1 MSHVPSKK
9 KYRRVLLKISGE
21 GLMGD
26 QKFGVEGTA
35 TQRIAK
41 SIVELTHQ
49 GTEVA
54 VVIGGGNIFRGI
66 QADTLKLD
74 RSPADNMG
82 MLATIFNGVA
92 LQQAINS
99 LSKDA
104 RLLSALDCPKIAE
117 SYTWQK
123 ASEYMQRG
131 KVVIFVG
138 GTGNP
143 YFTTDTAA
151 ALRASEIRADLLLK
165 ATKVDG
171 IYDKDPL
178 KHSDAKRYEK
188 ITYTEVLH
196 EELKVMDGTAVALCR
211 DSNIPILVFS
221 LFTKSPWSQVL
232 DQQEGTL
239 VTR

>member
-1 MSHVPSKK
+1 MQKK
-9 KYRRVLLKISGE
+9 KYQRVLLKISGE

-26 QKFGVEGTA
+26 QHFGVEGAA
-35 TQRIAK
+35 TQAIAK

-49 GTEVA
+49 GIEVA

-66 QADTLKLD
+66 QADSLKLD

-82 MLATIFNGVA
+82 MLATIFNGIA

-104 RLLSALDCPKIAE
+104 RLLTALECPKIAE
-117 SYTWQK
+117 YYTWQK

-151 ALRASEIRADLLLK
+151 ALRASEIRANLLLK

-178 KHSDAKRYEK
+178 KHSDAIRYDK
-188 ITYTEVLH
+188 VSYTEVLH
-196 EELKVMDGTAVALCR
+196 KELKVMDATAVALCR
-211 DSNIPILVFS
+211 DNHIPILVFS
-221 LFTKSPWSQVL
+221 LFTKTPWTQVI
-232 DQQEGTL
+232 DQEEGTL

>member
-1 MSHVPSKK
+1 MQKK
-9 KYRRVLLKISGE
+9 KYRRILLKISGE
-21 GLMGD
+21 GLMGN
-26 QKFGVEGTA
+26 QHFGVEGEA

-66 QADTLKLD
+66 QADALKLD

-104 RLLSALDCPKIAE
+104 RLLSALECPKIAE

-123 ASEYMQRG
+123 ASDYMQRG

-178 KHSDAKRYEK
+178 KHSDATRYNQ

-196 EELKVMDGTAVALCR
+196 KELKVMDGTAVALCR

-221 LFTKSPWSQVL
+221 LFTKNPWSYVL
-232 DQQEGTL
+232 DHEEGTL